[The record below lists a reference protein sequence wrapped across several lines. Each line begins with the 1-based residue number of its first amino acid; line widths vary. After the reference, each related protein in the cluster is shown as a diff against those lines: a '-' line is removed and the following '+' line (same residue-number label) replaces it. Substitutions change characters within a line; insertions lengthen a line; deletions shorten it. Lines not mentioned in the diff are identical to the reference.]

1 MFRIALAALIA
12 LASFVACPADDKHEH
27 KQQNSDKN
35 AYFETLKSLVGTWLE
50 TDKDGKPT
58 ETVVS
63 VIKLTGAG
71 TAIHETLFPGQPHE
85 MVTVYHRDGKNVVAT
100 HYCALGNQPRYKIDS
115 QSTDKKLI
123 FAFDGGTNFDAAK
136 DMHMHEGTL
145 TIVDANTIESNWVGY
160 DKGKPDDGHKV
171 TMKLVRKK

>member
-1 MFRIALAALIA
+1 MIRFLTLAAVVVS
-12 LASFVACPADDKHEH
+12 ASLLTADDKHEH
-27 KQQNSDKN
+27 KVSMNKN
-35 AYFETLKSLVGTWLE
+35 AHFETLKSLVGTWLE

-71 TAIHETLFPGQPHE
+71 TAIHETLFPGQAHE
-85 MVTVYHRDGKNVVAT
+85 MVTVYHRDGMNVVAT
-100 HYCALGNQPRYKIDS
+100 HYCALGNQPRYKVDAK
-115 QSTDKKLI
+115 STDKKLI

>member
-1 MFRIALAALIA
+1 MIRFLTLAAFVVSASYLI
-12 LASFVACPADDKHEH
+12 ADDKHEH
-27 KQQNSDKN
+27 KVSSDKN
-35 AYFETLKSLVGTWLE
+35 PAFETLKSLVGTWLE

-85 MVTVYHRDGKNVVAT
+85 MVTVYHLDGKNVVAT
-100 HYCALGNQPRYKIDS
+100 HYCALGNQPRYKVDAK
-115 QSTDKKLI
+115 STDKKLI

-145 TIVDANTIESNWVGY
+145 TIVDADTIESNWVGY